1 MSIKVLTFDVE
12 TTHTTKDNGST
23 TPMPYFENMLVSIG
37 YKWLGLPTN
46 YLCMYHNDREPSN
59 DGHRIFQDQLNMAD
73 VVVGQNI
80 KFDLQWLKACGYTYN
95 GQVYDTMVAEYIL
108 SKARRWP
115 LSLDAMSKK
124 YGGVQKEKDLV
135 KPYLDS
141 GHTFYDIPYDIV
153 EEYGKADV
161 EATEH
166 VALQQLGA
174 FGTSFEELFNARK
187 ADTYA

>member
-12 TTHTTKDNGST
+12 TTHTTKDSGST

-46 YLCMYHNDREPSN
+46 YLCMYHNDREPST
-59 DGHRIFQDQLNMAD
+59 DGHRIFQDQLNIAD

-166 VALQQLGA
+166 VALQQLSA

>member
-23 TPMPYFENMLVSIG
+23 TPMPYFENMLGSIG

-46 YLCMYHNDREPSN
+46 YLCMYHNDREPST
-59 DGHRIFQDQLNMAD
+59 DGHRIFQDQLNIAD

-166 VALQQLGA
+166 VALQQLSA

>member
-1 MSIKVLTFDVE
+1 M
-12 TTHTTKDNGST
+12 
-23 TPMPYFENMLVSIG
+23 
-37 YKWLGLPTN
+37 
-46 YLCMYHNDREPSN
+46 
-59 DGHRIFQDQLNMAD
+59 
-73 VVVGQNI
+73 
-80 KFDLQWLKACGYTYN
+80 
-95 GQVYDTMVAEYIL
+95 
-108 SKARRWP
+108 
-115 LSLDAMSKK
+115 
-124 YGGVQKEKDLV
+124 V

-166 VALQQLGA
+166 VALQQLSA